1 MFIFAQCTQQCC
13 DAGQAEFIFSLE
25 MKRKHRICNLWLS
38 CCVREWGR
46 CRGGLGVGGRVAPAV
61 VEGLLSCVPGWPCP
75 AREMR
80 DIHVYIISSAG
91 RCGEM
96 TVWERPTDHM
106 SRVSDTTTRETSPL
120 RVATQTHLMIIR
132 RQQKYL
138 IQDWTELFV
147 SL

>member
-61 VEGLLSCVPGWPCP
+61 VEGLLSCVPG
-75 AREMR
+75 
-80 DIHVYIISSAG
+80 
-91 RCGEM
+91 
-96 TVWERPTDHM
+96 
-106 SRVSDTTTRETSPL
+106 
-120 RVATQTHLMIIR
+120 
-132 RQQKYL
+132 
-138 IQDWTELFV
+138 
-147 SL
+147 